1 MNRET
6 TQAIASF
13 GISANEFSDII
24 TSVMRELPPLGET
37 EIQSIKRNP
46 SLSRFEK
53 RRLIKMIERGE

>member
-6 TQAIASF
+6 IQAIASF
-13 GISANEFSDII
+13 GISVNEFSDII